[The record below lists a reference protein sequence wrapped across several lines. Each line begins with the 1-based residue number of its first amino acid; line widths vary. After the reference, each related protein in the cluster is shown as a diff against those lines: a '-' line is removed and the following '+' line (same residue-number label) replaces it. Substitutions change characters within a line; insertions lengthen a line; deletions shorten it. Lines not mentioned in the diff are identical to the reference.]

1 MRKAGKYYKAWRA
14 LKALK
19 IVSDPVTVPLPK
31 VILATMILARFAVF
45 SFQQTVV
52 MPATVARLQF

>member
-1 MRKAGKYYKAWRA
+1 MRKAGKYYEAWRA

-31 VILATMILARFAVF
+31 VILATTVLTRFAVF

>member
-1 MRKAGKYYKAWRA
+1 MRKAGKYYEAWRA

-31 VILATMILARFAVF
+31 VIFATMVLTRFAVL